1 MEYLSCNIVT
11 NYYFN
16 VCDIAVRIRFI
27 SYGRNN
33 SRTSMWLNNC
43 IFPLVIFGINWRMGS
58 YFTIITQSVWFLIFS
73 KLVFFFFQK
82 ESYAPIV
89 YYCGLIIN
97 VTALLW
103 CIVIKVYKPL
113 ENEIYRYP
121 WGEWMVPHYD
131 DRKIE
136 RMLRLFDLSC
146 SIAAIILGTPIIARD
161 CKVS

>member
-43 IFPLVIFGINWRMGS
+43 IFSAGYIWNQLENGKLFYHNYTKRMVFNIFKVG
-58 YFTIITQSVWFLIFS
+58 VL
-73 KLVFFFFQK
+73 LFQK

-113 ENEIYRYP
+113 EMRFIDIH
-121 WGEWMVPHYD
+121 GENGWFHIMMIV
-131 DRKIE
+131 
-136 RMLRLFDLSC
+136 RLKEC
-146 SIAAIILGTPIIARD
+146 
-161 CKVS
+161 